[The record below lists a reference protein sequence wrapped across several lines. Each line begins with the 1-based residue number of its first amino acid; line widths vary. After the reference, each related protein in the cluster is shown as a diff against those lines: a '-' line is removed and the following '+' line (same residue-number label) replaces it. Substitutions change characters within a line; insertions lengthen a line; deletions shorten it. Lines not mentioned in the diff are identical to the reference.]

1 MLDLDVP
8 PPPAAPHTLLSVTHP
23 VCHSYNGWDQ
33 LQFFTF
39 LFSSPPKRDSKVQPG
54 VKVGPKSPN
63 SCLDS
68 ERSRP
73 VPVRLRQR
81 SLARCESARAPIRL
95 LKSLEPAANR

>member
-1 MLDLDVP
+1 MLDVDVP
-8 PPPAAPHTLLSVTHP
+8 PPPAAPYTLLSVTHP

-39 LFSSPPKRDSKVQPG
+39 LSSSSPKRDSKVQPG

-81 SLARCESARAPIRL
+81 SLARCESARAPILL

>member
-8 PPPAAPHTLLSVTHP
+8 PPPVAPYTLLSVTHP
-23 VCHSYNGWDQ
+23 VVCHSYTGFEQ

-39 LFSSPPKRDSKVQPG
+39 LFSSPLKRDSKVQPG

-81 SLARCESARAPIRL
+81 SLARCESAHTPIH
-95 LKSLEPAANR
+95 SF